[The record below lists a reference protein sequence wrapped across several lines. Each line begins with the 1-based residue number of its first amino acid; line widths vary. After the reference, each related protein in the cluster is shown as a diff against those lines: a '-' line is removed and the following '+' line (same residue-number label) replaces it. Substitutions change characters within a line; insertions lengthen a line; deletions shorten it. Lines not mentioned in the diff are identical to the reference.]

1 MDDTHGGRGLELLQ
15 AVVDLEIKALQ
26 TLRDQFGANWVQ
38 ALDMLFACAGR
49 VVVSG
54 IGKSGIIAR
63 KIAATLASTGTPAL
77 FLHPAEALH
86 GDMGMVAG
94 DDVILALSKSGESEE
109 VNAMLTALRR
119 QGVRVIALTCNPAS
133 AMSHVADIVLCQGDA
148 EEACPLNLAPT
159 SSTTAALAAGDAL
172 AMALMS
178 LRQFSREDFALRHP
192 GGRLGKRLLL
202 MAREV
207 MLNGERNPVAP
218 VDIPMSRALTL
229 ISEKQAGA
237 LSLVDAAGRL
247 AGLITDYDLRKIME
261 TGRNPL
267 DVAPAAIMNPRPI
280 VIAEHEKAFA
290 ALCLM
295 QGREKPITVLPV
307 VDQENR
313 PVGMLRLH
321 DLVGAGL

>member
-1 MDDTHGGRGLELLQ
+1 MDDTHGSQGLALLQ
-15 AVVDLEIKALQ
+15 TTVDLEIKALR
-26 TLRDQFGANWVQ
+26 TLRDQLGATWVQ
-38 ALDMLFACAGR
+38 ALNLLLACSGR

-54 IGKSGIIAR
+54 VGKSGIIAR
-63 KIAATLASTGTPAL
+63 KIAATMASTGTPAL

-86 GDMGMVAG
+86 GDIGMVTG

-119 QGVRVIALTCNPAS
+119 QGVRVIALTCNPVS
-133 AMSHVADIVLCQGDA
+133 TMSHVADIVLCQGDA
-148 EEACPLNLAPT
+148 EEACPFNLAHT

-178 LRQFSREDFALRHP
+178 LKQFNQEDFALRHP

-202 MAREV
+202 MVREV
-207 MLNGERNPVAP
+207 MLDGERNPVAP
-218 VDIPMSRALTL
+218 LDIPMSRALTL

-237 LSLVDAAGRL
+237 LSLVDAVGRL
-247 AGLITDYDLRKIME
+247 AGLITDYDLRKVME
-261 TGRNPL
+261 SGRNPL
-267 DVAPAAIMNPRPI
+267 DVAPAAIMNPKPI
-280 VIAEHEKAFA
+280 VVAEHEKAFA
-290 ALCLM
+290 ALCTM
-295 QGREKPITVLPV
+295 QGRAKPITVLPV
-307 VDQENR
+307 VDKENR